1 MADGKLVNMGVIDLS
16 FENKILAT
24 KVPKEYG
31 SVCDNA
37 RKTRG
42 SLLNTFENMYVIGNF

>member
-24 KVPKEYG
+24 KVPK
-31 SVCDNA
+31 DNMA
-37 RKTRG
+37 AFAIMLEKQG
-42 SLLNTFENMYVIGNF
+42 EAF